1 MQTTEEEERFRQIR
15 QLSQFLRGGA
25 RIQVLSFQSKALVFS
40 IVPCFLGL
48 KKFGTRGCKNHIIG
62 VLYPGGLQTSHDG
75 ALLPLKVVEI
85 GVIHKG
91 IRKEHCGLAYSK
103 NRDKEE
109 SEKGAHAQR
118 YLESIIKSQE
128 RGRSQERCSDSG
140 TGEVLERISGLAGAQ
155 PEAGLKSDS
164 WRRENLVFCRKE
176 LDFKARQEVHAY
188 NPSAW
193 EAEGEDRAAISLRLD
208 QATD

>member
-1 MQTTEEEERFRQIR
+1 MQTTEEEEKFRQIR

-48 KKFGTRGCKNHIIG
+48 KRFGTRGCKNHIIG

-75 ALLPLKVVEI
+75 ALLPLKVVES

-109 SEKGAHAQR
+109 SEKRAHAQR
-118 YLESIIKSQE
+118 YLESRIKSQE

-140 TGEVLERISGLAGAQ
+140 IGEVLEHISGLAGAQ
-155 PEAGLKSDS
+155 PQTEIRLLGKGK
-164 WRRENLVFCRKE
+164 LVFCRKE
-176 LDFKARQEVHAY
+176 LDFKVRQEVHAY